1 MPKLIQVNQIVE
13 DTFQSVNTPEALRQ
27 ALTEPKS
34 QHFLFT
40 LAYWM
45 GLDANQK
52 SALSQLHRVGLQIEN
67 TTEPQTLAQE
77 LSAFSLIAIPFPVFT
92 DGRGYSLARIL
103 REQYHFNG
111 ELRAVGDVLPDQLF
125 YMKRCGFDAYQLR
138 ADKNIEEALC
148 SLNDFSVSYQ
158 AAVDEPLPHFKR
170 QLSC

>member
-1 MPKLIQVNQIVE
+1 M
-13 DTFQSVNTPEALRQ
+13 
-27 ALTEPKS
+27 
-34 QHFLFT
+34 
-40 LAYWM
+40 
-45 GLDANQK
+45 
-52 SALSQLHRVGLQIEN
+52 
-67 TTEPQTLAQE
+67 
-77 LSAFSLIAIPFPVFT
+77 
-92 DGRGYSLARIL
+92 ARIL